1 MRMKSI
7 FSRLTALLFVALL
20 LASCGGGG
28 GGGTAA
34 APAPVT
40 TLSWDQSN
48 WGAVNWQ

>member
-28 GGGTAA
+28 TAA
-34 APAPVT
+34 APTPAPVT

-48 WGAVNWQ
+48 WNAVNWQ